1 MDSLDRLFRHLV
13 RTIRASY
20 PQYLSQPFEVAELYQ
35 TIMPYRHHRRELGLD
50 TNQDYEMALL
60 ELLSGARGL
69 LVVDDQMRD
78 ALKREL
84 ASANPDPGAFREFA
98 TAQVALSPDAVRQ
111 INAPAEAGVTATA
124 RASAVAAEPTRAQAA
139 PRPAVGRAGAAPT
152 AATTGPTGAARAPSA
167 AVETPITRASAPTIA
182 VTTPHTSNG
191 IAVGNGE
198 TCRYCGGDLPE
209 GRRVV
214 FCPHCG
220 QNLTVV
226 NCLACGTELELGW
239 KFCTSC
245 GRPTASAGAG

>member
-13 RTIRASY
+13 RSIRASY

-78 ALKREL
+78 ALKRVL
-84 ASANPDPGAFREFA
+84 ASPNPDPGAFREFA
-98 TAQVALSPDAVRQ
+98 TSQVALSPDAVRQ
-111 INAPAEAGVTATA
+111 LDAGAEAATTA
-124 RASAVAAEPTRAQAA
+124 RTSGAASAPTRAQAV
-139 PRPAVGRAGAAPT
+139 PRPAPARASATATAAKAPT
-152 AATTGPTGAARAPSA
+152 ATA
-167 AVETPITRASAPTIA
+167 ETPITRSSAPTIA
-182 VTTPHTSNG
+182 MSTPHTSNG

-198 TCRYCGGDLPE
+198 TCRYCGGALPE

-239 KFCTSC
+239 KYCTSC
-245 GRPTASAGAG
+245 GRPAASGGNS